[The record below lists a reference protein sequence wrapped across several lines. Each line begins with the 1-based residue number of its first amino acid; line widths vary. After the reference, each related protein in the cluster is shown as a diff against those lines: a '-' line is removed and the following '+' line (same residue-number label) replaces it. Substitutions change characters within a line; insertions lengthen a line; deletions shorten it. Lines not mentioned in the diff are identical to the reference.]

1 MKRVRMIIDEQLDK
15 VLTTP
20 SLAHLHIEYIRHLLH
35 KYPDTGTRINA
46 DEEREG
52 FAWTQDDKKKQSA

>member
-1 MKRVRMIIDEQLDK
+1 MKRVRMVIDEQLDK

-46 DEEREG
+46 DEEMQE
-52 FAWTQDDKKKQSA
+52 FAYKADDKKKQRA